1 MTTSGGPRLSRR
13 RLLTAA
19 AGGAVLLADPGVF
32 ARRARAAALPFTRE
46 LPIPEVLSG
55 RHIRL
60 PIVEAEVPILPG
72 APTRMWTYAGH
83 FPGPTIRRP
92 AGHRTAVRFHH
103 RLPAS
108 AGELSVHLHGG
119 HTRSKDD
126 GQPGGLTSRHPRSLY
141 CDVPTALSA
150 RVSNNDV
157 LIRPG
162 ASRTYHYDLTED
174 GRPERGATRW
184 YHDHRLDNTGRNV
197 WRGLAGMWITDGPD
211 EQALPSGDR
220 EIPLIIGDRSFD
232 KSNQLTN
239 PFRLGGHA
247 PFDQVTGSV
256 VLVNG
261 AHLPFHRVEAKHYR
275 LRVLNAS
282 NFRAYALTLGAG
294 VPIVQIG
301 TDSGLLPQ
309 PVPRGRVVIGPGERV
324 DLIVDFARAAHRS
337 VELRSDTRP
346 GAPNKLG
353 SKTWV
358 GPLMRFDVG
367 ARGGP
372 DRTRIPD
379 GRPLP
384 AWTAAVPGHVSHEWR
399 ITVGGGFA
407 PGWLINGR
415 AYNPAHV
422 DHRAKLGTVERWRV
436 VNATQVAHLFHL
448 HHTDWLLLSRNGRRP
463 PAYERGLKE
472 TFYLDPGDHIEVAG
486 RFSDYTGRY
495 VVHCHMLEHEDHG
508 LMSQFATYA

>member
-1 MTTSGGPRLSRR
+1 
-13 RLLTAA
+13 
-19 AGGAVLLADPGVF
+19 
-32 ARRARAAALPFTRE
+32 
-46 LPIPEVLSG
+46 
-55 RHIRL
+55 
-60 PIVEAEVPILPG
+60 LPG
-72 APTRMWTYAGH
+72 A
-83 FPGPTIRRP
+83 
-92 AGHRTAVRFHH
+92 
-103 RLPAS
+103 

-126 GQPGGLTSRHPRSLY
+126 GQPGGLTARHPRSLY

-150 RVSNNDV
+150 AVSNNDV

-162 ASRTYHYDLTED
+162 ASRTYRYDLTED
-174 GRPERGATRW
+174 GRPQRGAMRW

-197 WRGLAGMWITDGPD
+197 WRGLAGMWITEDRH
-211 EQALPSGDR
+211 EQGLRLPAGERELPLMITDR
-220 EIPLIIGDRSFD
+220 AFNAA
-232 KSNQLTN
+232 NQLTN
-239 PFRLGGHA
+239 PFALPGHA

-261 AHLPFHRVEAKHYR
+261 APLPFHRVEAKRYR

-301 TDSGLLPQ
+301 TESGLLPR
-309 PVPRGRVVIGPGERV
+309 PVPRSRVTIGPGERV
-324 DLIVDFARAAHRS
+324 DLIVDFRRAAHS
-337 VELRSDTRP
+337 TTVELRSAPRP

-353 SKTWV
+353 SRTYV
-358 GPLMRFDVG
+358 GPLMRFEVG

-372 DRTRIPD
+372 DRTRIPE

-384 AWTAAVPGHVSHEWR
+384 EWTASVPDAVAHEWR

-415 AYNPAHV
+415 AYNPAYV

-436 VNATQVAHLFHL
+436 VNATGVAHLFHL

-472 TFYLDPGDHIEVAG
+472 TFFLDPGDHIEVAG
-486 RFSDYTGRY
+486 RFSDYEGRY